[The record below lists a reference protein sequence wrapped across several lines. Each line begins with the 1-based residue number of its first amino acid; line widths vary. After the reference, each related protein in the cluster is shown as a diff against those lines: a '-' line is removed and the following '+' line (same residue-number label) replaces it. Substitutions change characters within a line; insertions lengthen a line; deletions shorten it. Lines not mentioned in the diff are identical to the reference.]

1 MIAFLDGAI
10 VRARAW
16 RIAAAVAVLTGI
28 ATLSHAQPGGWRPE
42 RPVEIV
48 VPVAAGAAT
57 DGTARLVQRI
67 LQNNRIVDVPVIVV
81 NKPGGGQTL
90 AMNYLDQRV
99 GDGHTLLNSTMSLM
113 TNHIQGR
120 SKANYTDYTPVAVL
134 FSEYMTLVVRP
145 DSPLKTGRDIQ
156 ERLKK
161 DPGSLSI
168 AVGIAV
174 GGTNHL
180 TVALVTKAMGTDVKK
195 LKTVVFQANAHAL
208 TALMGGHVDLSS
220 MSLATAWNAA
230 QQGKLRIIAITS
242 DRRLEGALAEIP
254 TWKEQG
260 FDVVFTNT
268 RFVIGP
274 KGMTPAQTA
283 YWDAAFE
290 RLVQNEEWKD
300 EVRKNDWVSDYLG
313 SRQSPQRLAAIYEQ
327 LKGALVDAGL
337 AKE

>member
-1 MIAFLDGAI
+1 MIGFLDQSA
-10 VRARAW
+10 VRAGAW
-16 RIAAAVAVLTGI
+16 SAAAAMAVLTGV
-28 ATLSHAQPGGWRPE
+28 ATASHAQQSAWRPE

-120 SKANYTDYTPVAVL
+120 SKVNYTDYTPVAVL

-180 TVALVTKAMGTDVKK
+180 TVALVTKAMGINVKK

-260 FDVVFTNT
+260 FNVVFTNT

-313 SRQSPQRLAAIYEQ
+313 SKQSPQRLAAIYEQ